1 MDGTAQNVRSGDN
14 SYRKAP
20 RFATDFD
27 TYNPDATKDRE
38 ESASPCVPS
47 SVLYSID
54 QSPVN
59 AENALIPRRTAEQAI
74 S

>member
-1 MDGTAQNVRSGDN
+1 MDGTAQNVRSGDD

-27 TYNPDATKDRE
+27 TYDPDATKSHE
-38 ESASPCVPS
+38 ESAAPCVPS

-59 AENALIPRRTAEQAI
+59 AENAFIPRITTEQAV